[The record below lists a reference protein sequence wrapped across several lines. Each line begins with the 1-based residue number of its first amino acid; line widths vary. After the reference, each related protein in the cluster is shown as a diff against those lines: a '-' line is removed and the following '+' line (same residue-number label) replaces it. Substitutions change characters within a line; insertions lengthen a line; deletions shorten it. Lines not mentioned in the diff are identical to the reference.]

1 MRPLIPSLKASKYWI
16 EELALF
22 NSYGEHIRHARGL
35 AHLTA
40 SSVTQMLWINHNKLV
55 PRMFT
60 NGLNETLFNNKETLK
75 I

>member
-1 MRPLIPSLKASKYWI
+1 MRPLIPSLKYWI
-16 EELALF
+16 EDLALF
-22 NSYGEHIRHARGL
+22 NNYGEHIRHARGP
-35 AHLTA
+35 AHLTT